1 MPGII
6 CEHCGYKGHLK
17 ENCFKRIGYPA
28 DFKSKRK
35 NQTGGEKV
43 YTNNVNVNNE
53 EGKAPAIQLQGNGQ
67 FFTEDQYKQLVK
79 LLSKP
84 ATLECSTN
92 MTGIISLLANVG
104 MCDWVIDTGATHD
117 VTYSKDILSSVRKIE
132 DQERNEVQLPTGNKA
147 QITHTREASVLG
159 NKTDLYSG
167 KVMGIGREHNG
178 LYLLKENITVAA
190 AGFFMNKGAAGELW
204 HLRLEH
210 ASLKSMQHIPELK
223 NKVDMQSSCSYT
235 PQQNGTVERKHR
247 HLLEIARALMFQSYV
262 PMRFWGDCIRTTAY
276 LINKLPTEV
285 LQGKCPYEVLHNKQ
299 EKVEHLR
306 VFGCLCF
313 ASNLPGGDKFT
324 QRERNSVLIG
334 YSKTQKGYTLYDLD
348 SKRVSISRDVSFREQ
363 VFPFKEGHQIIEDLF
378 PWAESFVTHDISPE
392 QLEQDSFSEEQA
404 TTTHD
409 QVELVHDHIPP
420 APVMDS
426 PAAADTQT
434 TEPIETTI
442 YSVGTSAMH
451 QPVEQV
457 EEQPVTDPA
466 TSQSHEEQV
475 HTDEAV
481 RKSSRTTRPPIWMK
495 DYATPSTLRL
505 ILIVSQTLCPTL
517 ICQPI
522 TKHIWVCSLQQLNQ
536 RISRKPVRMKTR

>member
-1 MPGII
+1 
-6 CEHCGYKGHLK
+6 
-17 ENCFKRIGYPA
+17 
-28 DFKSKRK
+28 
-35 NQTGGEKV
+35 
-43 YTNNVNVNNE
+43 
-53 EGKAPAIQLQGNGQ
+53 

-159 NKTDLYSG
+159 NKTVKNVLYVPYFKFNMLSVLKITRDLNCLVTFFPDFCMFQDLYSG
-167 KVMGIGREHNG
+167 KVMGI
-178 LYLLKENITVAA
+178 
-190 AGFFMNKGAAGELW
+190 
-204 HLRLEH
+204 
-210 ASLKSMQHIPELK
+210 
-223 NKVDMQSSCSYT
+223 
-235 PQQNGTVERKHR
+235 
-247 HLLEIARALMFQSYV
+247 
-262 PMRFWGDCIRTTAY
+262 
-276 LINKLPTEV
+276 
-285 LQGKCPYEVLHNKQ
+285 
-299 EKVEHLR
+299 
-306 VFGCLCF
+306 
-313 ASNLPGGDKFT
+313 
-324 QRERNSVLIG
+324 ERNSVLIG

-495 DYATPSTLRL
+495 DYAT
-505 ILIVSQTLCPTL
+505 
-517 ICQPI
+517 
-522 TKHIWVCSLQQLNQ
+522 
-536 RISRKPVRMKTR
+536 